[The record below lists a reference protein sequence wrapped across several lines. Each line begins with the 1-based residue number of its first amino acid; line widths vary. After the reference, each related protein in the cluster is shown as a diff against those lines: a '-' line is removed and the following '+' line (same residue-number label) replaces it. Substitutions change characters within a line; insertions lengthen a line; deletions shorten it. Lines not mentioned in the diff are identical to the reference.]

1 MIGIEQLIAAGITP
15 TLARTFAEPLTTAC
29 ERFSIDSPRRV
40 AMFVAQA
47 SHESQGFAR
56 LEESLYYTT
65 ALRLTYVWPSRFTG
79 LADAGRFVRK
89 PQALAN
95 HVYAGRNGNG
105 DEASG
110 DGWRF
115 RGRGLFQLTGRAN
128 YEAAGDA
135 LAEPYVETPE
145 IVATPP
151 HAALSAAWYWTA
163 NRLNDAA
170 DVGDVRAATKLI
182 NGPALVGLSERR
194 EAYDVALSAF
204 T

>member
-15 TLARTFAEPLTTAC
+15 TLARAFAEPLSVAC
-29 ERFSIDSPRRV
+29 ERFAIDSPRRI

-65 ALRLTYVWPSRFTG
+65 ALRLTYVWPTRFTG

-105 DEASG
+105 DENSG

-128 YEAAGDA
+128 YLAAEDA
-135 LAEPYVETPE
+135 LVYPYVEQPE
-145 IVATPP
+145 MVTLPA
-151 HAALSAAWYWTA
+151 HAALTAAWYWTA

-170 DVGDVRAATKLI
+170 DVGDVRAATRLI
-182 NGPALVGLSERR
+182 NGPALVGLSDRR
-194 EAYDVALSAF
+194 EAYDEALSAF